1 VFNGFL
7 SVVVLRVGFS
17 KQLVSLDLLLNVV
30 CFFAQLEELL
40 SVLHSVLKFTL
51 GLVYHTDLLVT
62 VSLDDLIL
70 GSLSYV
76 QTLFEELK

>member
-40 SVLHSVLKFTL
+40 SVLHSVLKLTL

>member
-1 VFNGFL
+1 MFNGFL

-40 SVLHSVLKFTL
+40 SVLYSVLKLTL

>member
-1 VFNGFL
+1 MFNGFL

-40 SVLHSVLKFTL
+40 SVLHSVLKLTL

>member
-1 VFNGFL
+1 MFNGFL

-40 SVLHSVLKFTL
+40 SVLHSVLKLTL

-62 VSLDDLIL
+62 VSLDDFVL
-70 GSLSYV
+70 GSLSYM

>member
-1 VFNGFL
+1 MFNGFL
-7 SVVVLRVGFS
+7 SVFVLRVGFS

-40 SVLHSVLKFTL
+40 SVLHSVLKLTL

>member
-1 VFNGFL
+1 MFNGFL

-40 SVLHSVLKFTL
+40 SVLHSVLKLTL

-62 VSLDDLIL
+62 VSLDDFVL